1 MMVQSLKLSIFP
13 ECTFSTPLQV
23 FGQGPSQGTHSPFNA
38 FFLGGQDLTQAPL
51 SFRRCSGHLLT
62 QVAPYAYLPSGLGSH
77 EYVVGLYL
85 EEMIRRNPRAV
96 MPRIVKLWGSF
107 QLLTRFRIREIGK
120 QERFIDDKDIVIKRG
135 KPG

>member
-85 EEMIRRNPRAV
+85 EEMIV
-96 MPRIVKLWGSF
+96 
-107 QLLTRFRIREIGK
+107 
-120 QERFIDDKDIVIKRG
+120 VILES
-135 KPG
+135 

>member
-107 QLLTRFRIREIGK
+107 QLFNEISH
-120 QERFIDDKDIVIKRG
+120 
-135 KPG
+135 PGNW